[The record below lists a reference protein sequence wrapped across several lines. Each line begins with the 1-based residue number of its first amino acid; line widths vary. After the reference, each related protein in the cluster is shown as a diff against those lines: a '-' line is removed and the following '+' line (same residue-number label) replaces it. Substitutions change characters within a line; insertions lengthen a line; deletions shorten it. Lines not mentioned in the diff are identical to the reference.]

1 MAAIQAR
8 AKAEK
13 SADALPR
20 FVEPQLCRLV
30 EQPPSGAGWVHE
42 VKFDGYRMQLR
53 VEDGKARLFTR
64 KGLDWTGKFA
74 AIAKAAA
81 KLPDCII
88 DGEICALD
96 HNGAP
101 DFAALQAALSDGKT
115 EPLIFFAFDLLFADG
130 EDLRPLPLSTRKARL
145 AKLLKGDKER
155 HPSALCRAF
164 HQRRR
169 CGAAIGLPHEPGR
182 HRLQAGRCAL

>member
-1 MAAIQAR
+1 MAEQGLAQRSGRRQKRRAR
-8 AKAEK
+8 EYQRRYKAEPGK
-13 SADALPR
+13 AGKTRVRSLPK

-53 VEDGKARLFTR
+53 VEDGKARLLTR
-64 KGLDWTGKFA
+64 KGLDWTDKFA

-101 DFAALQAALSDGKT
+101 DFAALQAALSDGK
-115 EPLIFFAFDLLFADG
+115 I
-130 EDLRPLPLSTRKARL
+130 R
-145 AKLLKGDKER
+145 
-155 HPSALCRAF
+155 
-164 HQRRR
+164 QR
-169 CGAAIGLPHEPGR
+169 
-182 HRLQAGRCAL
+182 